1 MTIEELLNKYFEGKT
16 SGKEEER
23 LRHFFTKGN
32 VPKHLQVYR
41 PMFTYLEQ
49 ENRKHRL
56 CVRSIYQRNKVK
68 YIAYAMAGLAAGVL
82 LLVGIARME
91 IMQTPE
97 NYVIIN
103 GQRYTDTKLA
113 KAKAL
118 EALQNVSF
126 TDEDLNEL
134 LFQH

>member
-1 MTIEELLNKYFEGKT
+1 MTIEELLNKYFEGET

-49 ENRKHRL
+49 ENRKHTVH
-56 CVRSIYQRNKVK
+56 VRSKYPRTKVK
-68 YIAYAMAGLAAGVL
+68 YIAYATAGLAAGVL
-82 LLVGIARME
+82 LLVGISRMD